1 MLHDS
6 NFWFGVSFV
15 IFVLLVAKM
24 AGKSIVGMLDE
35 RGRRIA
41 AELEAAQKLREDA
54 QAALA
59 QFQRKQ
65 RDALKEAEGI
75 IASAREEAERIRT
88 EAAADLEQTLKRR
101 QQQAMDKIAQAET
114 QALQQVRD
122 LAVDIAVAATE
133 KLLVDNLDSNRNT
146 ALVNQAIVELPC
158 ALPGTAAGARRSSS
172 WAWTM
177 GMA

>member
-24 AGKSIVGMLDE
+24 AGKSIVGMLDD

-88 EAAADLEQTLKRR
+88 EAAVDLEQALKRR

-133 KLLVDNLDSNRNT
+133 KLLVENLDSNRNT
-146 ALVNQAIVELPC
+146 ALVNQAIAELPGK
-158 ALPGTAAGARRSSS
+158 LH
-172 WAWTM
+172 
-177 GMA
+177 

>member
-24 AGKSIVGMLDE
+24 AGKSIVGMLDD

-88 EAAADLEQTLKRR
+88 EAAVDLEQALKRR

-146 ALVNQAIVELPC
+146 ALVNQAISELPGK
-158 ALPGTAAGARRSSS
+158 LH
-172 WAWTM
+172 
-177 GMA
+177 

>member
-15 IFVLLVAKM
+15 IFALLVAKM

-65 RDALKEAEGI
+65 RDALKEAETI

-88 EAAADLEQTLKRR
+88 EAAVDLEQTLKRR

-146 ALVNQAIVELPC
+146 ALVNQAISELPGK
-158 ALPGTAAGARRSSS
+158 LH
-172 WAWTM
+172 
-177 GMA
+177 